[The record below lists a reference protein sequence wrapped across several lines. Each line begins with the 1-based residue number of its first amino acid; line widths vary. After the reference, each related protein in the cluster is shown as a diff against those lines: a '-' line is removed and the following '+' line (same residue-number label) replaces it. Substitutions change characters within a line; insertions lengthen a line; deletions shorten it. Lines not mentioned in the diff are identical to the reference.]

1 VPPPHVPDD
10 DTDAELIEQL
20 WREVRPHQFASVD
33 ELVSDVTAVQADP
46 TDTAWQR
53 VRATSHRL
61 AGTLGSFG
69 QQPAGEI
76 ALALDRVVGG
86 VEQPDQDRVD
96 RAVELAV
103 ALRDEM
109 HRAAEGD

>member
-1 VPPPHVPDD
+1 MSDQDD
-10 DTDAELIEQL
+10 DELIAQL
-20 WREVRPHQFASVD
+20 WLEVRPHQLVSVD
-33 ELVSDVTAVQADP
+33 ELVADVTAVQADR
-46 TDTAWQR
+46 TSAAWQR

-69 QQPAGEI
+69 QQPAGDI

-86 VEQPDQDRVD
+86 VEQPDQTCVD
-96 RAVELAV
+96 RAAELAV

-109 HRAAEGD
+109 HRAADER

>member
-1 VPPPHVPDD
+1 MSDQDD
-10 DTDAELIEQL
+10 DELIAQL
-20 WREVRPHQFASVD
+20 WREVRPHQLESVD
-33 ELVSDVTAVQADP
+33 QLVADVTTVQADP

-69 QQPAGEI
+69 QQPAGDI

-86 VEQPDQDRVD
+86 VEQPDQARVD
-96 RAVELAV
+96 RAAQLAV

-109 HRAAEGD
+109 HRAAEEH

>member
-1 VPPPHVPDD
+1 MSDQDD
-10 DTDAELIEQL
+10 DELIERL
-20 WREVRPHQFASVD
+20 WLEVRPHQLASVD
-33 ELVSDVTAVQADP
+33 ELVADVTAVQADRASV
-46 TDTAWQR
+46 AWQR

-69 QQPAGEI
+69 QQPAGDI
-76 ALALDRVVGG
+76 ALELDRAVGG
-86 VEQPDQDRVD
+86 VEEPGQDRVD

-109 HRAAEGD
+109 YRAADER